1 MFGRKPRPAWGVD
14 LSDISA
20 ILSRL
25 VPPAGALPA
34 GSRPACPGNA
44 RLAGACPSATKPD
57 RNLTSRLPEKLR
69 WLQSARRR
77 SSGI

>member
-1 MFGRKPRPAWGVD
+1 MFGRKPLPAWGVD

-34 GSRPACPGNA
+34 GSRPALPRQRQA
-44 RLAGACPSATKPD
+44 RW
-57 RNLTSRLPEKLR
+57 RLPLGHET
-69 WLQSARRR
+69 
-77 SSGI
+77 